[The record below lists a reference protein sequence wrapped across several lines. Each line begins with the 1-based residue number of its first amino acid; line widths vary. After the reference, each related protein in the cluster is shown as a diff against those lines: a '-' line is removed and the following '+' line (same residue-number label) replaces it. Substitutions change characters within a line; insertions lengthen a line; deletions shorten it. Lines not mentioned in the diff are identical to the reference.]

1 MPDPAPTS
9 ITASAPIFAALGDS
23 TRLWLVTRLCE
34 GGPSS
39 ISELS
44 VGAEVTRQA
53 VTKHLQVLAN
63 AGLVRAARQGR
74 EMVYELTPAQLE
86 QARSYLDQISER
98 WDRALRRLRT
108 LVEE

>member
-1 MPDPAPTS
+1 M
-9 ITASAPIFAALGDS
+9 TASAPIFAALGDS
-23 TRLWLVTRLCE
+23 TRLWLVARLCE

-44 VGAEVTRQA
+44 IGAEVTRQA

-74 EMVYELTPAQLE
+74 EMVYELTPTQLE

-98 WDRALRRLRT
+98 WDQALRRLRT